1 MNLSLSCPSHMSR
14 RTKFGSSAAHMAN
27 WQGRSLAVAGNQ
39 HAHPINQQ
47 NSKRVSRPAMHV
59 ALGHRDQRMELELM
73 GLASELWLVRDPC
86 FALHASRRD
95 RCSHPS
101 SCSTRPPPRGC
112 RICCMLGTAV
122 DVDAWEISE
131 WVMSARWRRP
141 IDPAMRHAWR
151 CNATRH
157 MHAMCRARRSARLLR
172 AGERDLRTPPEL
184 ALRSAYTNHLLIF
197 GSKNDRFYICLKLKQ
212 L

>member
-73 GLASELWLVRDPC
+73 GLASELWETH
-86 FALHASRRD
+86 AL
-95 RCSHPS
+95 RCTLPGVIDAPIPAVAPLQVSNS
-101 SCSTRPPPRGC
+101 STRLSNLLLAWNGRGC
-112 RICCMLGTAV
+112 GCMRDQWV
-122 DVDAWEISE
+122 SDVGKVTTTD
-131 WVMSARWRRP
+131 RP
-141 IDPAMRHAWR
+141 SNAACMTMQCNSPHA
-151 CNATRH
+151 CH
-157 MHAMCRARRSARLLR
+157 VP
-172 AGERDLRTPPEL
+172 RTPIRALAACRRERPTDAAGASPEVGIYQPP
-184 ALRSAYTNHLLIF
+184 AYIW
-197 GSKNDRFYICLKLKQ
+197 Q
-212 L
+212 